1 MLAQQPKTV
10 LAPLLE
16 GLADLALTLDADDTV
31 RDAESFTSELPQ
43 RSIAAWKGRSL
54 EDTLAGA
61 RPEHWHGVREAVVR
75 GAAAMPVDLVHRFGE
90 GGGEL
95 PVQYRLNPLG
105 DGAVLAIGVDL
116 RPSANLRQQLVN
128 AQQALEQDYWRL
140 RQIETRY
147 RRLFD
152 MLGEG
157 VLVLDAVSLRVLEVN
172 PRADELLHGGEK
184 SLVGKV
190 FPRGFDSAST
200 RAIEEL
206 FAQIR
211 ALGRGQLH
219 GLTLADGEQ
228 RIDVSASFLRQAGE
242 ERFLLRLAGR
252 ETAPGTRTGALF
264 LPAAL
269 RNAPDGVA
277 LLDADGRIAA
287 VNKAFLEL
295 AQLAGEEQ
303 ALGHGLDRWLGRSGV
318 DLNVLLANL
327 REREAVKLFAS
338 NIVPHAGSSAQVE
351 ISACRLDEPDGPAF
365 ALFIRDVERR
375 VTSSHPVAA
384 KLPGSI
390 DQVTQRVGRVPLKDL
405 VRESTDL
412 IEALCIETA
421 LEVTQDNRASAAEL
435 LGLSRQ
441 SLYAKLRRFK
451 IGAVDTEGEEEPG

>member
-61 RPEHWHGVREAVVR
+61 RPEHWQGVREAVVR

-105 DGAVLAIGVDL
+105 DGAVLAVGVDL

-172 PRADELLHGGEK
+172 PRADELLHGSDK

-242 ERFLLRLAGR
+242 E
-252 ETAPGTRTGALF
+252 TAPGTRAGALF

>member
-61 RPEHWHGVREAVVR
+61 PPEHWHGVREAVVR

-105 DGAVLAIGVDL
+105 DGAVLAVGVDL

-200 RAIEEL
+200 RAKEEL

-252 ETAPGTRTGALF
+252 EMAPGTRAGALF

-295 AQLAGEEQ
+295 AQLARAGPRARPGSLAGPQ
-303 ALGHGLDRWLGRSGV
+303 WGRSECPAGQSARARGGQAV
-318 DLNVLLANL
+318 RLEHRAPCGQFGAGGDL
-327 REREAVKLFAS
+327 
-338 NIVPHAGSSAQVE
+338 
-351 ISACRLDEPDGPAF
+351 RLPSG
-365 ALFIRDVERR
+365 
-375 VTSSHPVAA
+375 
-384 KLPGSI
+384 
-390 DQVTQRVGRVPLKDL
+390 
-405 VRESTDL
+405 
-412 IEALCIETA
+412 
-421 LEVTQDNRASAAEL
+421 
-435 LGLSRQ
+435 
-441 SLYAKLRRFK
+441 
-451 IGAVDTEGEEEPG
+451 